1 MTTVLNRRN
10 TAESV
15 AKTVKYTPCKV
26 EVQTD
31 EEELEEINTPH
42 SRDATPRRFPPSVR
56 SSPSVASRTA
66 SPRLHLDDGRS
77 TPLTPG
83 SGYTANG
90 PPRGL
95 PGNLTT
101 FHPSPSPS
109 DRTSLIGE
117 RLSINPNLSIS
128 SPLYPVHA
136 NVDPRP
142 RSTSKQSIFELVT
155 HRLDRVKPRKGR
167 AFSKEEVAYVNK
179 GHVSDAMT
187 PKEIRKQRRKDIEN
201 KFGKK
206 SRVAQVD
213 AFETLTASSDKEG
226 CRWTFVFDPS
236 GRLAYWWSFVVSI
249 AFLYNFWVIIY
260 RFAFEEINH
269 HNMAVWFSLDYLADL
284 LYILDVG
291 FHFRTGFLE
300 DGVLQT
306 DSVKLRL
313 HYMNSTMFYIDCLC
327 LLPLD
332 FLYLSI
338 GFKSMLRCFRLVK
351 IYRFWAFLDRTERH
365 TNYPNVVRTI
375 TLLHYLFAVYH
386 WNACFM
392 HLVTKNLSN
401 EDWKNPPDT
410 ADVLTKYLHSLYW
423 SVLTLTTIGD
433 LPRPTSKGEHIFVI
447 VEFVFGLLLFASILG
462 HVANIVTSISFARKD
477 FQGRTLFIYMF
488 SFPVVVC
495 SSSCYR
501 PRLAR
506 FLPAVR
512 AYAVISE
519 GESYVYIR
527 YKIDASLGKNWYQA
541 YTRWIIK
548 REGDLMSFSSSQVI
562 WTVC

>member
-1 MTTVLNRRN
+1 MLSVTLADCGGCWCCEVNERPSFSPPRLGSHLRDDSTQTALRARLDLVYWSVYVHTCLHGWGHCGSLAMTTVLGRRN

-15 AKTVKYTPCKV
+15 AKTVKYTPCSKV
-26 EVQTD
+26 DVQTD
-31 EEELEEINTPH
+31 EEELEELQ
-42 SRDATPRRFPPSVR
+42 VR
-56 SSPSVASRTA
+56 NDNAPLASRAHLASVSSSAAASCTA
-66 SPRLHLDDGRS
+66 SPARVITLDDGCH
-77 TPLTPG
+77 TPTS
-83 SGYTANG
+83 SGCTANG

-95 PGNLTT
+95 PASLTT
-101 FHPSPSPS
+101 FHGSSS

-117 RLSINPNLSIS
+117 RLSRTANLSIS
-128 SPLYPVHA
+128 SPLYPVRTH
-136 NVDPRP
+136 VEPRA
-142 RSTSKQSIFELVT
+142 RSTSKQSLFELVT
-155 HRLDRVKPRKGR
+155 HRLDRVKTRKSR

-179 GHVSDAMT
+179 AHVSDAMT
-187 PKEIRKQRRKDIEN
+187 PKEIRKQRRKEIEQR
-201 KFGKK
+201 FGKK
-206 SRVAQVD
+206 SQRVAQQD
-213 AFETLTASSDKEG
+213 AFETLTASSDKDG

-260 RFAFEEINH
+260 RFAFEEINA
-269 HNMAVWFSLDYLADL
+269 HNMPVWFTLDYLADL
-284 LYILDVG
+284 LYILDIG

-392 HLVTKNLSN
+392 HLVTKNLDN
-401 EDWKNPPDT
+401 DHWKTPPEGS
-410 ADVLTKYLHSLYW
+410 DVLTKYLHALYW

-433 LPRPTSKGEHIFVI
+433 LPRPNSKGEYIFVI

-462 HVANIVTSISFARKD
+462 HIANIVTSISFARKD
-477 FQGRTLFIYMF
+477 FQGRFYIFTFQN
-488 SFPVVVC
+488 
-495 SSSCYR
+495 
-501 PRLAR
+501 
-506 FLPAVR
+506 FL
-512 AYAVISE
+512 IFE
-519 GESYVYIR
+519 I
-527 YKIDASLGKNWYQA
+527 
-541 YTRWIIK
+541 
-548 REGDLMSFSSSQVI
+548 
-562 WTVC
+562 